1 MKSSILTFMFTA
13 GFIFAFSFETQSQ
26 IFIEPGPDIT
36 VDDLVETLIGP
47 GVLYD
52 DVTYQ
57 GADIARG
64 VFSNGGT
71 TNIGIDAGI
80 FLTSGSGYLIPGPN
94 SSTSSSMANGMPGH
108 PTLTMICAAPY
119 TYDASILAFDF
130 IPLNDTVKCN
140 FVFGSE
146 EYPEWVNAAFNDVFG
161 FFISGPMPG
170 GGVYAEKN
178 IALVPGTDIP
188 ITINNV
194 NGQSFSEYYVDNT
207 NGATIEY
214 DGFTTVI
221 TLWALVI
228 PDEEYHFMI
237 GVADAGDGIYDTG
250 VLIEGTSFK
259 SLGPPEFQSFK
270 FTSENN
276 PGLTTD
282 IVGEIT
288 GNQILIKVP
297 EGTDVS
303 ALVADFYVKGVEV
316 FVEDQLQESGVS
328 VNDFTEPLTYHLEG
342 ITGLDWT
349 ITLDFITGI
358 ESNYFENL
366 VISSNPGSN
375 ELVIKNAEGANII
388 IMNMMGQVVK
398 QLENVNQIVSIS
410 TNDLQKGVYFV
421 KLCKENRQETRKI
434 ICR

>member
-1 MKSSILTFMFTA
+1 
-13 GFIFAFSFETQSQ
+13 
-26 IFIEPGPDIT
+26 
-36 VDDLVETLIGP
+36 
-47 GVLYD
+47 
-52 DVTYQ
+52 
-57 GADIARG
+57 
-64 VFSNGGT
+64 
-71 TNIGIDAGI
+71 
-80 FLTSGSGYLIPGPN
+80 
-94 SSTSSSMANGMPGH
+94 
-108 PTLTMICAAPY
+108 
-119 TYDASILAFDF
+119 
-130 IPLNDTVKCN
+130 
-140 FVFGSE
+140 
-146 EYPEWVNAAFNDVFG
+146 
-161 FFISGPMPG
+161 MPG